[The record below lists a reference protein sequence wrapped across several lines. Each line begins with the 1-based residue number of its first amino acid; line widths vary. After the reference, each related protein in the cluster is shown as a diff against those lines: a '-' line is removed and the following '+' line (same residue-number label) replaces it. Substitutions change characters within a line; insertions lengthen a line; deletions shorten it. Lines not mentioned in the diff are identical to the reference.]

1 MAPHADEVPAML
13 TDPDFAPE
21 IPTAAALAPRPALGA
36 LALLAGVLCLAA
48 TALLS
53 PPSPRSAMAAA
64 ADPEGAV
71 VVPFKMLPSNH
82 MVVEATVNGKGPY
95 RFIFDLGAPVTLM
108 SNKVAETVGAVD
120 KKAPKSFMMGAR
132 GAGKVDT
139 LEFGDLKARNV
150 PVIVMDHPA
159 VKALGG
165 LLGKPLE
172 GIIGYTFWARYRMT
186 IDYQARQMTFTPV
199 DFEVGDLMTDLPNR
213 LAGPKQAKTIMLAPR
228 SLWGVTVSSPE
239 GGMAATGVPVTAVVP
254 GSPADNAGLRPGD
267 VLATLDGRWTTTVA
281 DAYAAAD
288 KVEPGRAVPVVVLRD
303 GAEQTLT
310 VTPREGL

>member
-1 MAPHADEVPAML
+1 MMSADFEPTTPAPAGASIAM
-13 TDPDFAPE
+13 TTPRR
-21 IPTAAALAPRPALGA
+21 PRPVLG
-36 LALLAGVLCLAA
+36 LFALLAGGLCLGGTALMSRSPAAA
-48 TALLS
+48 TA
-53 PPSPRSAMAAA
+53 P
-64 ADPEGAV
+64 ADPVAAV

-82 MVVEATVNGKGPY
+82 MVVEARVNGKGPY
-95 RFIFDLGAPVTLM
+95 RFIFDLGAPVTLL
-108 SNKVAETVGAVD
+108 SNKVAEAVGAID

-132 GAGKVDT
+132 GAGKVESM
-139 LEFGDLKARNV
+139 EFGDLKADDV

-186 IDYQARQMTFTPV
+186 IDYQAKQMTFTPV

-213 LAGPKQAKTIMLAPR
+213 LAGPKRAKTIMLSPR
-228 SLWGVTVSSPE
+228 SLWGLSVADPEDGLAAAGVSIK
-239 GGMAATGVPVTAVVP
+239 AVVP

-267 VLATLDGRWTTTVA
+267 VLTSLDGRWTSTVA
-281 DAYAAAD
+281 DVYAAAD
-288 KVEPGRAVPVVVLRD
+288 KVEPGKTVPILILRD
-303 GAEQTLT
+303 GAEQTLS